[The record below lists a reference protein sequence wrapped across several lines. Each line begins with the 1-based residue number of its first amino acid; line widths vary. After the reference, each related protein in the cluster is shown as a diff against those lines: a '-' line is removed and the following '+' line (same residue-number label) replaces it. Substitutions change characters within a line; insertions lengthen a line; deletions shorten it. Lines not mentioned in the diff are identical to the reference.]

1 MLLRGSS
8 SNKGEESACLT
19 LRDKVGRVNKSVNN
33 TTSPRLKLVK
43 EEERERLLEFKT
55 IGIVTRLF
63 AFNIGGG
70 GGDRMDSVT
79 SCVN

>member
-1 MLLRGSS
+1 MQRGSS

-43 EEERERLLEFKT
+43 EEERERLLELKNDWNCYKALR
-55 IGIVTRLF
+55 I
-63 AFNIGGG
+63 
-70 GGDRMDSVT
+70 
-79 SCVN
+79 

>member
-1 MLLRGSS
+1 MQRGSS

-43 EEERERLLEFKT
+43 EEE

-79 SCVN
+79 SCVNYLKLQQ